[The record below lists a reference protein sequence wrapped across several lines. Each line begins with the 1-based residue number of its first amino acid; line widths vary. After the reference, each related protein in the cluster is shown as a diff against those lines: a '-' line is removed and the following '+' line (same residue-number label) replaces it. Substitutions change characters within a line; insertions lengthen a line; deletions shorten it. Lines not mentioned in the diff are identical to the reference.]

1 MAVVRKVKYESEL
14 DPSFTQWVTTIPG
27 GERIR
32 ECIQCG
38 TCSGICPMSV
48 YMDVSPR
55 RLIAMAD
62 AGFKDE
68 VLGSFTIWLCSSC
81 YACVVNC
88 PKDIKITEVMYAL
101 KMRALQEKR
110 YPRRRFPIPIL
121 AKEFANLV
129 MNNGR
134 NSEGRLVF
142 KLALKTNLLNLIKML
157 PLGWKLI
164 TTGRFSLRKDRVKN
178 PAQIRHMMKTLEVK
192 P

>member
-1 MAVVRKVKYESEL
+1 MAVIRKVKYESEL
-14 DPSFTQWVTTIPG
+14 DPSFTQWITSIPG

-38 TCSGICPMSV
+38 TCSGICPMSI

-68 VLGSFTIWLCSSC
+68 VLSSFTIWLCSSC

-88 PKDIKITEVMYAL
+88 PKDIKITDIMYAF

-121 AKEFANLV
+121 AKEFARMV
-129 MNNGR
+129 KNNGR
-134 NSEGRLVF
+134 NSEGRLVL
-142 KLALKTNLLNLIKML
+142 KLALKTNILSLLNML
-157 PLGWKLI
+157 PLGWKLLS
-164 TTGRFSLRKDRVKN
+164 TGRFSLRRDRVKE
-178 PAQIRHMMKTLEVK
+178 PAAIKQMIQTLEVN

>member
-142 KLALKTNLLNLIKML
+142 KLVLKTNLLNLIKML